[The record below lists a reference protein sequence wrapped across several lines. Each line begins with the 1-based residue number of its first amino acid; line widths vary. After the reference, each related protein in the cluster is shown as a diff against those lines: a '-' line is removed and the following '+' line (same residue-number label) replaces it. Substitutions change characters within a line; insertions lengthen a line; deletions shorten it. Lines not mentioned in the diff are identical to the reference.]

1 MIGKD
6 IFLTKGYLEAMN
18 DFVDFEVVFV
28 AEEKILKD
36 GRKVFVSKF
45 GDQAIK
51 ENMYQLCAINIY
63 RETRI
68 YIPFMLCLNAKYNVT
83 AQLPECSKQFGLD
96 YDKIVTCA
104 DTHGPDL
111 QSLSIQTAREYGIFT
126 TSILTVDDRVY
137 ELDQNAKVDDTV
149 KMMCHVFLHASV
161 PFPWWVFGFLGGLI
175 FSMFLVIFT
184 IKTFSVPKF
193 ILWLT
198 QNDNSIQI

>member
-1 MIGKD
+1 MMAKD

-18 DFVDFEVVFV
+18 DFVDFEIVFV

-36 GRKVFVSKF
+36 GRKVFISKF
-45 GDQAIK
+45 GENAII

-63 RETRI
+63 RETSI
-68 YIPFMLCLNAKYNVT
+68 YIPFLLCLNAKYNVT

-96 YDKIVTCA
+96 YEKILTCA

-111 QSLSIQTAREYGIFT
+111 QSLSIQTAKNYGIFT
-126 TSILTVDDRVY
+126 TSVLTIDDRLY
-137 ELDQNAKVDDTV
+137 EFKETTMVNDTV
-149 KMMCHVFLHASV
+149 KMMCHVFLHASI
-161 PFPWWVFGFLGGLI
+161 PFPWWVFGFLIGLI

-184 IKTFSVPKF
+184 IKTISVPKF

-198 QNDNSIQI
+198 QSDNSIQL